1 MQYPI
6 TYWFGIRK
14 EFIYRAD
21 GSLATEEI
29 DRIKEAGFT
38 LMLAEFDEKTNKLVL
53 DGNGDI
59 KAEYLLPTTIGD
71 MLKAGTAKVTVLST
85 NDKWFGVTYAAD
97 RPGTVEKIQAL
108 VDAGE
113 YPEKLF

>member
-29 DRIKEAGFT
+29 DRVKDAGFT
-38 LMLAEFDEKTNKLVL
+38 LMLAEFDVKTNKLVL
-53 DGNGDI
+53 EAA
-59 KAEYLLPTTIGD
+59 AESGAQWVIVEQDNPSMGLTPLECAEKSRNYLKSIGC
-71 MLKAGTAKVTVLST
+71 
-85 NDKWFGVTYAAD
+85 
-97 RPGTVEKIQAL
+97 
-108 VDAGE
+108 
-113 YPEKLF
+113 